1 MTTSL
6 KVFSDS
12 KKSGQPLAMVS
23 LYDAPS
29 AALCCAGG
37 ADALL
42 LGDSMGNVI
51 LGFDNTVPVTI
62 DAMVHHTGAVL
73 RGARSSPR
81 SEVPVIADLP
91 LGGGLHP
98 DSFDWALR
106 LMQTGAAAIKME
118 GASEKLVE
126 NIRIFSDAG
135 IPVMG
140 HLGYTPQSALR
151 FKSIVQGRTPEDAG
165 RLLDQ
170 SLALQ
175 DAGCFA
181 IVLET
186 VVMEVAKNITEQL
199 EIPTI
204 GIGSGPGCSG
214 QVLVW
219 NDLIGL
225 SDMSLRMV
233 KKYANA
239 RENLGNAAASYV
251 EEVHKSTFP
260 TEEYGWEK

>member
-1 MTTSL
+1 M
-6 KVFSDS
+6 
-12 KKSGQPLAMVS
+12 AMVS

-37 ADALL
+37 VDALL
-42 LGDSMGNVI
+42 VGDSMGNVI

-73 RGARSSPR
+73 RGVRSSSRP
-81 SEVPVIADLP
+81 EVPVVADLP
-91 LGGGLHP
+91 LGGGVHP
-98 DSFDWALR
+98 DSFNWALR
-106 LMQTGAAAIKME
+106 LMQAGAAAIKME
-118 GASEKLVE
+118 GASEKLLE
-126 NIRIFSDAG
+126 NIRLFSDAG

-151 FKSIVQGRTPEDAG
+151 FKSVVQGRTQEDAQ
-165 RLLDQ
+165 RLLEQ

-181 IVLET
+181 VVLET
-186 VVMEVAKNITEQL
+186 VVMEVAQHITTQL

-204 GIGSGPGCSG
+204 GIGSGPNCSG

-225 SDMSLRMV
+225 SDVSLRMV
-233 KKYANA
+233 KEYANA
-239 RENLGNAAASYV
+239 SETLGNAAAQYV
-251 EEVHKSTFP
+251 NEVHENVFP
-260 TEEYGWEK
+260 AQENGWEK

>member
-1 MTTSL
+1 MSTSL
-6 KVFSDS
+6 RIFSDS
-12 KKSGQPLAMVS
+12 KTSRTPLAMVS

-29 AALCCAGG
+29 AVICCEQGV
-37 ADALL
+37 DALL
-42 LGDSMGNVI
+42 VGDSMGNVI

-73 RGARSSPR
+73 RGVRSSSRP
-81 SEVPVIADLP
+81 EVPVIADMP

-118 GASEKLVE
+118 GASERLLE
-126 NIRIFSDAG
+126 NIRTFSDAG

-140 HLGYTPQSALR
+140 HLGYTPQSSLR
-151 FKSIVQGRTPEDAG
+151 FKSVVQGRTQEDAD
-165 RLLDQ
+165 RLIAQ

-175 DAGCFA
+175 EAGCFS

-186 VVMEVAKNITEQL
+186 VVMEVAAKITEKL

-204 GIGSGPGCSG
+204 GIGSGAACSG

-225 SDMSLRMV
+225 SDVSLRMV
-233 KKYANA
+233 KEFGNV
-239 RENLGNAAASYV
+239 REVLQNAAASYV
-251 EEVHKSTFP
+251 NEVHKSTFP
-260 TEEYGWEK
+260 TEEHGWKK

>member
-1 MTTSL
+1 MSTSL
-6 KVFSDS
+6 RVFSDY

-29 AALCCAGG
+29 AAICCDQGV
-37 ADALL
+37 DALL
-42 LGDSMGNVI
+42 VGDSMGNVV

-62 DAMVHHTGAVL
+62 DIMVHHTGAVL
-73 RGARSSPR
+73 RGMRSSSRPQ
-81 SEVPVIADLP
+81 VPVVADMP

-118 GASEKLVE
+118 GASEKLLE

-151 FKSIVQGRTPEDAG
+151 FKSVVQGRTQEDAD
-165 RLLDQ
+165 RLLAQ

-175 DAGCFA
+175 EAGCFA

-186 VVMEVAKNITEQL
+186 VVMEVAAHITNQL
-199 EIPTI
+199 EILTI
-204 GIGSGPGCSG
+204 GIGSGANCSG

-225 SDMSLRMV
+225 SDVSLRMV
-233 KKYANA
+233 KEYTNA
-239 RENLGNAAASYV
+239 REILQNAAAGYV
-251 EEVHKSTFP
+251 DEVHKSTFP
-260 TEEYGWEK
+260 ADEHGWEK

>member
-6 KVFSDS
+6 KVFSDY
-12 KKSGQPLAMVS
+12 KKNGQPLAMVS

-29 AALCCAGG
+29 AKICCDQNV
-37 ADALL
+37 DALL
-42 LGDSMGNVI
+42 VGDSMGNVI

-73 RGARSSPR
+73 RGVRSSSRPD
-81 SEVPVIADLP
+81 VPVVADLP

-118 GASEKLVE
+118 GVSEKLLE
-126 NIRIFSDAG
+126 NIRLFSDAG

-151 FKSIVQGRTPEDAG
+151 FKNVVQGRTPEDAG

-186 VVMEVAKNITEQL
+186 VIMEVAKNITEQL

-204 GIGSGPGCSG
+204 GIGSGPDCSG

-225 SDMSLRMV
+225 SDVSLRMV

-239 RENLGNAAASYV
+239 RETLQNAAAGYV
-251 EEVHKSTFP
+251 DEVHQSTFP
-260 TEEYGWEK
+260 AEENGWKK

>member
-1 MTTSL
+1 
-6 KVFSDS
+6 
-12 KKSGQPLAMVS
+12 MVS

-29 AALCCAGG
+29 AAICCEQNV
-37 ADALL
+37 DALL
-42 LGDSMGNVI
+42 VGDSMGNAI
-51 LGFDNTVPVTI
+51 LGFENTVPVTI

-73 RGARSSPR
+73 RGVRSSSR
-81 SEVPVIADLP
+81 STVPVVADMP

-118 GASEKLVE
+118 GASEDLLQ
-126 NIRIFSDAG
+126 NIRKFSDAG

-151 FKSIVQGRTPEDAG
+151 FKSVVQGRAPEDAD
-165 RLLDQ
+165 RLLAQ

-181 IVLET
+181 VVLET
-186 VVMEVAKNITEQL
+186 VVMDVARSITQQL

-204 GIGSGPGCSG
+204 GIGAGPDCSG

-219 NDLIGL
+219 TDIIGL
-225 SDMSLRMV
+225 SGASLRMI
-233 KKYANA
+233 KAYANA
-239 RENLGNAAASYV
+239 KESFNNAAAQYV
-251 EEVHKSTFP
+251 DEVHQSTFP
-260 TEEYGWEK
+260 TAENGWKK

>member
-1 MTTSL
+1 MSTSL
-6 KVFSDS
+6 RVFSDC
-12 KKSGQPLAMVS
+12 KKKGDPLAMVS

-29 AALCCAGG
+29 AAICCDQGV
-37 ADALL
+37 DALL
-42 LGDSMGNVI
+42 VGDSMGNVV

-73 RGARSSPR
+73 RGVKSSSRPD
-81 SEVPVIADLP
+81 VPVVADMP

-118 GASEKLVE
+118 GASEKLLE
-126 NIRIFSDAG
+126 NVRIFSDAG

-151 FKSIVQGRTPEDAG
+151 FKSVVQGKTQEDAN
-165 RLLDQ
+165 RLLAQ

-175 DAGCFA
+175 EAGCFA

-186 VVMEVAKNITEQL
+186 VVMEVAAEITGL
-199 EIPTI
+199 LDIPTI
-204 GIGSGPGCSG
+204 GIGSGAGCSG

-225 SDMSLRMV
+225 SDISLRMV
-233 KKYANA
+233 KEYGNA
-239 RENLGNAAASYV
+239 REVLQNAAAGFV
-251 EEVHKSTFP
+251 DEVHKSTFP
-260 TEEYGWEK
+260 AEEHGWKR

>member
-1 MTTSL
+1 
-6 KVFSDS
+6 
-12 KKSGQPLAMVS
+12 
-23 LYDAPS
+23 
-29 AALCCAGG
+29 
-37 ADALL
+37 
-42 LGDSMGNVI
+42 VI

-73 RGARSSPR
+73 RGVRSSSRPD
-81 SEVPVIADLP
+81 VPVVADLP

-106 LMQTGAAAIKME
+106 LMQIGAAAIKME
-118 GASEKLVE
+118 GASEKLLK
-126 NIRIFSDAG
+126 NIRVFSDAG

-151 FKSIVQGRTPEDAG
+151 FKSVVQGRTPEDAG

-186 VVMEVAKNITEQL
+186 VVMEVAKNITDQL

-204 GIGSGPGCSG
+204 GIGSGPDCSG

-225 SDMSLRMV
+225 SDVSLRMV
-233 KKYANA
+233 KGYTNA
-239 RENLGNAAASYV
+239 REILQNAAAGYV
-251 EEVHKSTFP
+251 DEVHQSTFP
-260 TEEYGWEK
+260 AEENGWKK